1 MTRLEYIK
9 AQGQARVKVAA
20 AAGGGPIR
28 LLRLMQEAFV
38 VPQGKPHNADHQLS
52 QNQKI

>member
-20 AAGGGPIR
+20 AAGGPIR